1 MHFSKFEFF
10 LPTLHRICQG
20 RFSFPNI
27 ASHSPISSLIPQ
39 FTSHWPICLS
49 FSNFT
54 SFANLPLIP
63 QFASHSPICLS
74 FPNLPLSLPKDP
86 IYQLYLTHF
95 PNHLPHLPK
104 GAEKISLT
112 PPNTYPEGEKASVGL
127 YTALIQSL
135 VFFFFFFFLSRAHTL
150 SKIGHRF
157 ALGKG
162 VLTFQQKIS
171 FCQISSLW
179 ENENIFKVKFWVP
192 LTSQLSKYAQKSNK
206 RIFLK

>member
-1 MHFSKFEFF
+1 MAFKCTFQSLSFF
-10 LPTLHRICQG
+10 CPHYIAFAKVALIPQYRL
-20 RFSFPNI
+20 SFPNI
-27 ASHSPISSLIPQ
+27 VPHSPIHVSL
-39 FTSHWPICLS
+39 
-49 FSNFT
+49 
-54 SFANLPLIP
+54 ANLPLILQFYFIC

-135 VFFFFFFFLSRAHTL
+135 VCFF
-150 SKIGHRF
+150 
-157 ALGKG
+157 
-162 VLTFQQKIS
+162 
-171 FCQISSLW
+171 
-179 ENENIFKVKFWVP
+179 
-192 LTSQLSKYAQKSNK
+192 
-206 RIFLK
+206 

>member
-1 MHFSKFEFF
+1 MAFKCTFQSLSFF
-10 LPTLHRICQG
+10 CLHYIV
-20 RFSFPNI
+20 FAKV

-54 SFANLPLIP
+54 SFANLPLIS

-74 FPNLPLSLPKDP
+74 FTNLPLSLPKDP

-112 PPNTYPEGEKASVGL
+112 PPNTYPEWEKASVGL

-135 VFFFFFFFLSRAHTL
+135 FFCF
-150 SKIGHRF
+150 SKVELTPWTFIGLR
-157 ALGKG
+157 
-162 VLTFQQKIS
+162 VI
-171 FCQISSLW
+171 
-179 ENENIFKVKFWVP
+179 
-192 LTSQLSKYAQKSNK
+192 
-206 RIFLK
+206 

>member
-20 RFSFPNI
+20 R
-27 ASHSPISSLIPQ
+27 SHSPISPLIPQ
-39 FTSHWPICLS
+39 YRPS
-49 FSNFT
+49 FPNSR
-54 SFANLPLIP
+54 LIG
-63 QFASHSPICLS
+63 QFASHSPILLHLPFCLS

-135 VFFFFFFFLSRAHTL
+135 VFL

>member
-1 MHFSKFEFF
+1 MAFKCTFQSLSFF
-10 LPTLHRICQG
+10 CLHYIV
-20 RFSFPNI
+20 FAKV
-27 ASHSPISSLIPQ
+27 ASHSPIS
-39 FTSHWPICLS
+39 
-49 FSNFT
+49 
-54 SFANLPLIP
+54 PLIP
-63 QFASHSPICLS
+63 QYRPSFPNSRLIGQFATHSPILLHLPICLS

-135 VFFFFFFFLSRAHTL
+135 VFLFCFVLFLSRAHTL

-157 ALGKG
+157 ALRKG

-171 FCQISSLW
+171 FCQISSL
-179 ENENIFKVKFWVP
+179 
-192 LTSQLSKYAQKSNK
+192 
-206 RIFLK
+206 

>member
-1 MHFSKFEFF
+1 MPRS
-10 LPTLHRICQG
+10 LLIPQYRL
-20 RFSFPNI
+20 SFPNI
-27 ASHSPISSLIPQ
+27 VPHSPIHVSL
-39 FTSHWPICLS
+39 
-49 FSNFT
+49 
-54 SFANLPLIP
+54 ANLPLILQFYFIC

-135 VFFFFFFFLSRAHTL
+135 VFF
-150 SKIGHRF
+150 K
-157 ALGKG
+157 
-162 VLTFQQKIS
+162 
-171 FCQISSLW
+171 SSSDPI
-179 ENENIFKVKFWVP
+179 ENWAQGRLRKRVAYFVK
-192 LTSQLSKYAQKSNK
+192 
-206 RIFLK
+206 